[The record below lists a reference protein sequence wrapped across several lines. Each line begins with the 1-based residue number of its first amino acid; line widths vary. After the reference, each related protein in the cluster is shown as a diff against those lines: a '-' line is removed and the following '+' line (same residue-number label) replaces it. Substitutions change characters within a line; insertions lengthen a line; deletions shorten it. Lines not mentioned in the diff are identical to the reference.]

1 MPAFAML
8 VGASIAKTYES
19 MTSGPVAGYR
29 VETCFE
35 SRKYPG
41 GETVGEASE
50 AWELN
55 NTPLSHDHG

>member
-41 GETVGEASE
+41 NEMAGGGR
-50 AWELN
+50 
-55 NTPLSHDHG
+55 P